1 MGFWYELL
9 GVGLKSPNWSLRLRR
24 GRTPIYANCR
34 SLNRAAS
41 ESCKQCDSRLPPL
54 GPAAGINGRIVGHL
68 GALRSQHIPAPSI
81 KGFRSTGY
89 HNLACRM
96 ATKLARARQGPE
108 SQVQNLQACG
118 SCKLESA
125 LRHLAEDQ
133 ESLLPA
139 RCLFATATVLAL
151 RLLASRTGGYR
162 DGILA

>member
-1 MGFWYELL
+1 ML
-9 GVGLKSPNWSLRLRR
+9 R

-118 SCKLESA
+118 SCKLNPRCDIP
-125 LRHLAEDQ
+125 LRTKRACCQQD
-133 ESLLPA
+133 A
-139 RCLFATATVLAL
+139 CLQRPRFWHSGFWLRVLGGTGTGFWL
-151 RLLASRTGGYR
+151 KTLSKPSRVL
-162 DGILA
+162 IN